1 MIDNAAMFKIPYG
14 LFVLSAREGDRDNGC
29 IINTVTQVTDSPLRI
44 TVVVNKGNY
53 TCKMIERTGIFN
65 VSMLAQTVPF
75 SLIQQYGFQ
84 TGANTN
90 KFADGQGM
98 RAENGVKYIDTHTNA
113 YLSGKVISTVDCGSH
128 LIFLADVTEAVIL
141 SDAPSVTY
149 SYYQEHIKPKPEKK
163 AKGYVCKICGYVYEG
178 DCLPD
183 DFICPICKHGR
194 ADFEPLS
201 E

>member
-1 MIDNAAMFKIPYG
+1 MIDNAALFKIPYG
-14 LFVLSAREGDRDNGC
+14 LFVLSAREGGRDNGC

-44 TVVVNKGNY
+44 TVVVNKNNY
-53 TCKMIERTGIFN
+53 TCKMIERTGVFN
-65 VSMLAQTVPF
+65 VSVLTQSVPF
-75 SLIQQYGFQ
+75 SLIQHYGFH
-84 TGANTN
+84 TGADTD

-98 RAENGVKYIDTHTNA
+98 RAENGVKYIETHTNA

-128 LIFLADVTEAVIL
+128 LIFLADVTEAVVL
-141 SDAPSVTY
+141 SDSPSVAY

-183 DFICPICKHGR
+183 DFICPICKHGS
-194 ADFEPLS
+194 ADFEPLC

>member
-1 MIDNAAMFKIPYG
+1 MIDNAALFKIPYG
-14 LFVLSAREGDRDNGC
+14 LFVLSAREGGRDNGC

-44 TVVVNKGNY
+44 TVVVNKNNY
-53 TCKMIERTGIFN
+53 TCKMIERTGVFN
-65 VSMLAQTVPF
+65 VSVLTQSVPF
-75 SLIQQYGFQ
+75 SLIQHYGFH
-84 TGANTN
+84 TGADTD

-98 RAENGVKYIDTHTNA
+98 RAENGVKYIETHTNA

-128 LIFLADVTEAVIL
+128 LIFLADVTEAVVL

-183 DFICPICKHGR
+183 DFICPICKHGS
-194 ADFEPLS
+194 ADFEPLC